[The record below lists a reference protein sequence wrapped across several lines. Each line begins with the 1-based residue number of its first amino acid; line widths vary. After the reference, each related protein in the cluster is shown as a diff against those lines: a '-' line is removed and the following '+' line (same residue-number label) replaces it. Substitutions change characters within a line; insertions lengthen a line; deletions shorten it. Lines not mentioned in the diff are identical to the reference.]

1 MMRHFLLIC
10 ITLVALVACKSGGPK
25 GDGSETAGGDAAAM
39 EEKLMVLHDEAMP
52 KLNEINRLTAE
63 LNQIR
68 SNVGETPE
76 GKKEYPDGLNQV
88 AEALKLAD
96 QAMWDWMKA
105 YSDTKPTIPADQLLS
120 FYTKELEKIKS
131 VNSGI
136 DDSIEKAKSWLA
148 THGTPPA
155 K

>member
-1 MMRHFLLIC
+1 MRNWILLC
-10 ITLVALVACKSGGPK
+10 LITALGVACKSGGSK
-25 GDGSETAGGDAAAM
+25 GDGSEVSSGDAAAL
-39 EEKLMVLHDEAMP
+39 EEQLMALHDEAMP

-105 YSDTKPTIPADQLLS
+105 YSDTKPTIPADQLSS

-148 THGTPPA
+148 AHGTPPA